1 MSDSNINTDTINNR
15 PTDGSAVF
23 THPET
28 PYLREHLSHLDRL
41 VLHELIAGGKRF
53 TITEE
58 EVVILFL

>member
-1 MSDSNINTDTINNR
+1 M
-15 PTDGSAVF
+15 DGSARF

-28 PYLREHLSHLDRL
+28 PYLLQNLTYLDRL

-58 EVVILFL
+58 EVVNLFP